1 MLPEAH
7 FGNFMVKVKVPANE
21 TVSRLVQ
28 MGCGR
33 VATDH
38 GSIACSI
45 QEKVESLGAMQKEL
59 ARSRQLPIAQGGDEL
74 VAHVFSFLRVQTEEG
89 GVGGERG
96 KRATGTGTRS
106 VYLDHWKRGLTVGA
120 AGLDDGD
127 VIGLWHRRSCLW

>member
-1 MLPEAH
+1 MEIDKVVEMDLKMV
-7 FGNFMVKVKVPANE
+7 MVKVKVPANE

-89 GVGGERG
+89 VC
-96 KRATGTGTRS
+96 AS
-106 VYLDHWKRGLTVGA
+106 VNRIPSAASLSRLTV
-120 AGLDDGD
+120 L
-127 VIGLWHRRSCLW
+127 ILLFLS